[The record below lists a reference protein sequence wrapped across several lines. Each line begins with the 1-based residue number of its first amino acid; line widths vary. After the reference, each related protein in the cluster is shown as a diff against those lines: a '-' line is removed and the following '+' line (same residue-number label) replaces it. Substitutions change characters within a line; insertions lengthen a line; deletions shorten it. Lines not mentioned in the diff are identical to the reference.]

1 MSPAYRRLLKI
12 SRQVHL
18 YVTLFGLALIVF
30 FTLTGF
36 MLNNES
42 WFSKKKTAES
52 EAADE
57 EKNTQKGTMPIA
69 FLNPPSK
76 HDTKEEGEKDKDDGK
91 DEPKKDLKP
100 VDKFEVTEWLR
111 KEFKIRGAFDKDRYR
126 EEDDR
131 VEIYFMRPGEL
142 VHVEIERET
151 GATTVKTDNEGW
163 AGVVMD
169 LHKGKHSGK
178 LWSYVIDFLSV
189 FLIVISFTG
198 LILWS
203 SLKSRGKW
211 GAILLFLG
219 TGLSFAAYYFFVP

>member
-30 FTLTGF
+30 FSVTGF

-42 WFSKKKTAES
+42 WFSKKKPDTI
-52 EAADE
+52 E
-57 EKNTQKGTMPIA
+57 EEDKNVQKGTMPIA
-69 FLNPPSK
+69 FLNPI
-76 HDTKEEGEKDKDDGK
+76 EKDEKKEDGDDKDKG
-91 DEPKKDLKP
+91 EEKKPLKP

-111 KEFKIRGAFDKDRYR
+111 KEFKIRGEFDKKRFR
-126 EEDDR
+126 EEEDR
-131 VEIYFMRPGEL
+131 VEIYFVRPGEEI
-142 VHVEIERET
+142 HVEIERET
-151 GATTVKTDNEGW
+151 GATTVRSENEGW

-169 LHKGKHSGK
+169 LHKGKNTGK
-178 LWSYVIDFLSV
+178 LWSYIIDVLSV
-189 FLIVISFTG
+189 MLVIASFTG

-219 TGLSFAAYYFFVP
+219 TGITFGAYYFIVP